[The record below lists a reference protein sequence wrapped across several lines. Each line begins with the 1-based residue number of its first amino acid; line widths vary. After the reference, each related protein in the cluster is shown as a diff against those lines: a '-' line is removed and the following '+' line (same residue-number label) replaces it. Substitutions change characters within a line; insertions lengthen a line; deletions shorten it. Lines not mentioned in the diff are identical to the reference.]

1 MALTD
6 DMLLQAGV
14 ATELLDGETVERL
27 KVEARRQHVPVLSK
41 VLAHYRIPVSA
52 LHRAVAESR
61 QLPFIDLTQATIER
75 KLLKKLPGSLIKR
88 KHFLPLEVEGNLVLV
103 TADPDDMAG
112 IASAIRLLGTELPV
126 VMAEPRRLQLMVD
139 EYLASSIMAA
149 AEETTTGPRETDLV
163 ALLDTILMEAYL
175 TRASDVHLLTEEDG
189 LRVRLRI
196 DGSLSDYPLSADQ
209 SVASGLVS
217 RIKVLA
223 GLDIAEQ
230 RQPQDGGFSYHLA
243 APFDLD
249 FNIRVATAPTR
260 LGERI
265 TMRLLGQE
273 SGGLTLTDLGML
285 EQDLARFNQAIRN
298 PYGMILLTGP
308 TGSGKSTTLFAALQE
323 INKPDINIMTVENP
337 IEYVMDG
344 VSQIQTGPKITF
356 ADALRS
362 LLRHDPDVLMVGEI
376 RDAETAD
383 VAVKAAMT
391 GHLVFSTLH
400 TNNAVS
406 AVTRLIDI
414 GCEPF
419 LIGSTMTAVIAQ
431 RLVRRLCRHCA
442 RKRSATEIE
451 CTTLGYEGKSIE
463 IFDPVGCA
471 VCQGTG
477 FRGRLGL
484 FETLWFDEQLARM
497 VAKGADEET
506 LEQAAGDKLRFMWQ
520 DGCEKVLRGMTTLEE
535 IQKVAVVKHVAGDEV
550 IYDAAV

>member
-6 DMLLQAGV
+6 ELLLQAGV
-14 ATELLDGETVERL
+14 TTELLDAETVERL
-27 KVEARRQHVPVLSK
+27 KVEARRQRLPVLSK

-61 QLPFIDLTQATIER
+61 NLPYLDLTVVTVEQ
-75 KLLKKLPGSLIKR
+75 KLLKKLPGSLVKR
-88 KHFLPLEVEGNLVLV
+88 KHFLPIQVNDQLALV

-112 IASAIRLLGTELPV
+112 IAAAMRILGTELPV
-126 VMAEPRRLQLMVD
+126 AMADPKRLQLMID
-139 EYLASSIMAA
+139 NHLANSVMVSV
-149 AEETTTGPRETDLV
+149 EENDKTPQEVDLV
-163 ALLDTILMEAYL
+163 VLLDTILTEAYL
-175 TRASDVHLLTEEDG
+175 ARASDVHLLTEEDG

-196 DGSLSDYPLSADQ
+196 DGRLSDYPLAADQ
-209 SVASGLVS
+209 TVASGLVS

-230 RQPQDGGFSYHLA
+230 RQPQDGGFAYHLA
-243 APFDLD
+243 PPFDLD
-249 FNIRVATAPTR
+249 FNIRVATAPIR

-285 EQDLARFNQAIRN
+285 EEDLLRFNEAIRN

-323 INKPDINIMTVENP
+323 INKSDINIMTVENP
-337 IEYVMDG
+337 IEYVMEG
-344 VSQIQTGPKITF
+344 ISQIQTGPKISF

-383 VAVKAAMT
+383 IAVKAAMT

-400 TNNAVS
+400 TNNAIS

-442 RKRSATEIE
+442 RKRPATPSESVI
-451 CTTLGYEGKSIE
+451 LGYENEAIE
-463 IFDPVGCA
+463 LFEPVGCA
-471 VCQGTG
+471 VCQGAG

-484 FETLWFDEQLARM
+484 FETLWFDEQLARL

-506 LEQAAGDKLRFMWQ
+506 LEKAAGDKLRFMWQ
-520 DGCEKVLRGMTTLEE
+520 DGREKVLRGMTTLDE
-535 IQKVAVVKHVAGDEV
+535 IQKVAVVKHIENAEV
-550 IYDAAV
+550 LYDAAV